1 MLYQEKESIIIL
13 GLAGL
18 CLVLFLVLTLGFRVD
33 PERAFAA
40 FSLFAVVGLLP
51 VVRRKQKT
59 AFDERDRKIDEKASS
74 MGFALFWVAFVACAL
89 YVYFS
94 VGYEGCIPVIW
105 TTNAVVGGLILV
117 FTTRAITQLILYRK
131 GVE

>member
-1 MLYQEKESIIIL
+1 MLYQQKESIVII

-18 CLVLFLVLTLGFRVD
+18 CLLLFLVLTLGFGAS
-33 PERAFAA
+33 PERAFAS

-51 VVRRKQKT
+51 VVKRKQK
-59 AFDERDRKIDEKASS
+59 AFVDERDKKIDERASFT
-74 MGFALFWVAFVACAL
+74 GFAVFWVAFVACAM

-94 VGYEGCIPVIW
+94 MGYEGCIPVVW
-105 TTNAVVGGLILV
+105 ATNAVIGGLVLV
-117 FTTRAITQLILYRK
+117 FTTRAITQLVLYRK